1 MTHAACV
8 WLLCVMA
15 AASASAQT
23 PVAEPSQPGDQNP
36 GTAPA
41 AVPPPV
47 PRRPVLEPPQSMW
60 LTLSLF
66 GGSNDAD
73 GALGGGG
80 ESSGVHEDLDA
91 MMTYRRKTRRS
102 AIGMEARSVVRN
114 GERLRGV
121 TPMYEGV
128 GLSASFTGVRHEFRA
143 SQSADY
149 IPYYQFGAA
158 SDPNTL
164 AVGNT
169 AQSHGDFAN
178 ANLSA
183 FESATAAVLTRA
195 IGRRDNLTMSY
206 ERRQTTF
213 GSSDLDLLS
222 QRIGA
227 RFTHHLTQDVALR
240 AGYGYRTANNAI
252 AGASRLHYHD
262 LDVGLNYSRG
272 LSVTRKTT
280 ITFNSGSSI
289 VPQEQQPVTQ
299 PQGERA
305 TLPRMSFVMSG
316 GAALTH
322 RMGRTWSARIEGTR
336 GVEVLEGFAQPVVA
350 NRLATNLG
358 GNWSRRV
365 SLSSVTG
372 FTTGTVGVGGDAGTK
387 YETWNASVAL
397 QIAVS
402 RRCALVTQYST
413 FSNRFGS
420 SVLLPPGVTGTLR
433 RQVLRIGLTWR
444 TPMIG
449 H

>member
-1 MTHAACV
+1 MTRAACV
-8 WLLCVMA
+8 WLLCVVA
-15 AASASAQT
+15 TSASAQT
-23 PVAEPSQPGDQNP
+23 TTATEPSQPMDQNP
-36 GTAPA
+36 GPAHA
-41 AVPPPV
+41 AVPAPP

-91 MMTYRRKTRRS
+91 MMTYRRKTRRT
-102 AIGMEARSVVRN
+102 AVGVDARSVVRN
-114 GERLRGV
+114 GERVRGV

-128 GLSASFTGVRHEFRA
+128 GLSASFTGRRNQFHA

-158 SDPNTL
+158 SDAN
-164 AVGNT
+164 AVALGNT

-183 FESATAAVLTRA
+183 FESGTSVALTRA
-195 IGRRDNLTMSY
+195 VGRRDSLTMNY
-206 ERRQTTF
+206 DRRQVRF
-213 GSSDLDLLS
+213 SSSDLDLLS

-227 RFTHHLTQDVALR
+227 RFTHHVTEGVSLR
-240 AGYGYRTANNAI
+240 AGYGYRTADLAI
-252 AGASRLHYHD
+252 PGASRLHYHD
-262 LDVGLNYSRG
+262 LDIGLNYSRG

-289 VPQEQQPVTQ
+289 VPQEPQPVA
-299 PQGERA
+299 QGENA
-305 TLPRMSFVMSG
+305 SLPGMSFVMSG

-336 GVEVLEGFAQPVVA
+336 GVEMLEGFARPVVA
-350 NRLATNLG
+350 NRLATNLA
-358 GNWSRRV
+358 GNWSRWV
-365 SLSSVTG
+365 SFSSVTG

-402 RRCALVTQYST
+402 RRCAIAAQYSA
-413 FSNRFGS
+413 FSNRFGDE
-420 SVLLPPGVTGTLR
+420 VLLPTGVTSTLQ